1 MAKIIISNQK
11 RKILLLEYYFIF
23 QNNGIKSVAED
34 LNVSYSVLQRL
45 VKDYKKNDGLIIKS
59 AL

>member
-1 MAKIIISNQK
+1 MEKIIISNQK

-34 LNVSYSVLQRL
+34 LNVSYPVLQRL

>member
-11 RKILLLEYYFIF
+11 RKISLLEYYFIF

>member
-1 MAKIIISNQK
+1 MEKIIISNQK

-45 VKDYKKNDGLIIKS
+45 VKDYKKNNGLIIKS
-59 AL
+59 SL

>member
-1 MAKIIISNQK
+1 MEKIIISNQK

-34 LNVSYSVLQRL
+34 LNVSYAVLQRL